1 MPRAALCDTHTNA
14 AVQGCISASSTAS
27 SESGMGQQHFREAI
41 WKQELKKRCSDL
53 LSFHLLYVCHTCIC
67 SFVWDNE
74 GIFWLL
80 PNSPTAAYLQSQ
92 SAGHEQLISRLNGT
106 AFIASRFPSLPSQAA
121 ISYPYSSWAKL
132 FYYEIAQPGLGL
144 FLPSR
149 QPCKKDLGQPLL
161 RGPASEKSSTA
172 KHRAWGARG
181 LLGKEVPIGDAT
193 KQGEPTSTCSDA
205 QMGLRAEEEEED
217 LGLAAAGDTCTRDRM
232 GTVQLRK
239 EWEEARKTWVP
250 CCTSTA
256 LAQH

>member
-1 MPRAALCDTHTNA
+1 MIPIPMLLCRAASLRHPLLQVSQVWGSNILERQFGNRSSRNVAQTFYPFICFMYVTHVFAPLFGIT
-14 AVQGCISASSTAS
+14 
-27 SESGMGQQHFREAI
+27 
-41 WKQELKKRCSDL
+41 K
-53 LSFHLLYVCHTCIC
+53 
-67 SFVWDNE
+67 

-92 SAGHEQLISRLNGT
+92 SAGHEQLISRLHGT

-132 FYYEIAQPGLGL
+132 FCYEIAQPGIGL

-161 RGPASEKSSTA
+161 RGPASEKSSAA

-193 KQGEPTSTCSDA
+193 KQGEPASTRSDA